1 MEPPPFIIPAL
12 PNFMSS
18 FFSTTPILPI
28 VLGLFFVL
36 YVIVSAALIYHW
48 SEYGMYSAK
57 VILAETTFVI
67 VSVTLFV
74 ISTIALNYY

>member
-1 MEPPPFIIPAL
+1 MEPTPFIVPAF
-12 PNFMSS
+12 PNFISS
-18 FFSTTPILPI
+18 FFSTAPILPV

-36 YVIVSAALIYHW
+36 YMIVSAALVYHW

-67 VSVTLFV
+67 VSVVLFV